1 MCGTPEEFLAAFR
14 RYVDRQGLFVPTA
27 APIAAGLRG
36 RFAVTLI
43 DGSILIEGVAEVVSS
58 SPRPSALYG
67 RTGMVLAFA
76 EVDEPSRET
85 LTTLDKAKLS
95 LKAQNLGAHL
105 VPRPGTLREP
115 VTHPEV
121 KLPSAAS
128 DRVLALAEC
137 VVLGEVS
144 ALESVVGR
152 RAPTAKPI
160 GAQVSSRLPQRFAIP
175 QIQAAAPPRAESER
189 PVKERTDLSGR
200 IVSDLPGDATE
211 VGPIVAVE
219 EGISQPSGPTL
230 TSPVL
235 VPPQRRSAPLIE
247 PELESTL
254 GGLPP
259 VAPISRASTSQSGPA
274 VARTSTSQSGPAM
287 VPIARASTSQSGPI
301 APVAPASGPVMSR
314 TSTNQSGPVPPVN
327 AAPSRPSQRAIVA
340 PRAGTDSTL
349 RSPADAATDPSGP
362 VERHT
367 QLPAIPRTLTPI
379 PVPAAPRAAAP
390 APSAPTVS
398 RAPTPHPLAPAI
410 PRTLTPAMALRQDA
424 SGANKAPR
432 GSTESGFGSVPMRMP
447 DRPSQATIR
456 KTSIGISAV
465 HIEPAPSEP
474 APPPPSPRPAD
485 AAVPQLI
492 HDSMFATEDATDDGD
507 ADAAGAA
514 ELAQSAVPLPADQQ
528 ATRREGLGAR
538 SLPRAA
544 PSRASAP
551 SLPGLTADQGASS
564 AERLRPPP
572 PEDVAMPSVPHGT
585 PPPHEAPRLGRSSA
599 PLEVPIEVDVQLD
612 DPLIEDAAANEDDLQ
627 TELSPSL
634 PESEQAAAPFPA
646 TRPSQPT
653 VPIRPPAELA
663 ALAAKPVEPLGAAP
677 PRRDSVR
684 ALPGVSPSELSA
696 SAPLAVEDASF
707 ATVPTTAPHLPGAP
721 PPLEATLAEDGPPQ
735 RKSQP
740 AMPPLRRS
748 QQAISFG
755 EPAAVASFSD
765 PGSVSAPLPAVSV
778 ERPPLVAEAGA
789 PALEAAV
796 EHSARHAPPPAPAAP
811 AGPGVKI
818 EIDPALY
825 AESAID
831 RSFEH
836 NFVMPG
842 AEQRPW
848 QDVPTPWNSPASAP
862 VVAPVQPDAPY
873 DYQPYPGYDPS
884 YPVSIS
890 SGDETALVA
899 APDVHRSRTL
909 VIIGSAILVLLAGL
923 AGYLYWDRQQTKR
936 ASPTPSE
943 LPSHIGD
950 PQHATEGSE
959 APGSAA
965 PNAGSDAA
973 MPTGEAAAGDS
984 DGSSA
989 APAGA
994 TAPSGSDAKAA
1005 PTSEAPGSDDV
1016 TTARPSDAAEPS
1028 CTVTFHSTP
1037 AGAAVVLDGKE
1048 LGVTPLTKAVPCKG
1062 GELTFRKGSAAPVVQ
1077 RPDAFTDGQKIEAKL
1092 TEVATKGKIEITV
1105 VTTPVAAR
1113 IRLNNKEI
1121 GRSPVTI
1128 EVPAGVPIVLSA
1140 QKDGRAA
1147 SVRVTPNERATSFTL
1162 DLKRA
1167 VRSPRKTSG
1176 GGPGL
1181 DEI

>member
-43 DGSILIEGVAEVVSS
+43 DGGILIEGVAEVVSS

-137 VVLGEVS
+137 VVVGEIS
-144 ALESVVGR
+144 ELEPVVGR
-152 RAPTAKPI
+152 RAPTAKPM
-160 GAQVSSRLPQRFAIP
+160 GAPVSSRLPQRFPIP
-175 QIQAAAPPRAESER
+175 QIQSAPLQSAPPPRAESER

-200 IVSDLPGDATE
+200 VVNDLPGDATE

-219 EGISQPSGPTL
+219 EGMSQPSGPTL
-230 TSPVL
+230 TNPVL
-235 VPPQRRSAPLIE
+235 VPPLRRSAPLIE

-259 VAPISRASTSQSGPA
+259 VAPIDRASTSQSGPAVSRASTSQSGPA
-274 VARTSTSQSGPAM
+274 V
-287 VPIARASTSQSGPI
+287 
-301 APVAPASGPVMSR
+301 SR

-327 AAPSRPSQRAIVA
+327 AAPSRPSQRAVVS

-349 RSPADAATDPSGP
+349 RSPAEAVADPSGP
-362 VERHT
+362 VERRP
-367 QLPAIPRTLTPI
+367 QIPAIPRTLTPI
-379 PVPAAPRAAAP
+379 PVPSTPRAATAP
-390 APSAPTVS
+390 APSGPMVS

-432 GSTESGFGSVPMRMP
+432 GSTESGFGNVPMRMP
-447 DRPSQATIR
+447 DRPSQATVR
-456 KTSIGISAV
+456 KTSIGIAAV
-465 HIEPAPSEP
+465 HVEPAPAEP
-474 APPPPSPRPAD
+474 PPRPAD

-507 ADAAGAA
+507 AEVADAAD
-514 ELAQSAVPLPADQQ
+514 LAQSAVPLPADQQ

-551 SLPGLTADQGASS
+551 SLPGLTAEQVASP

-572 PEDVAMPSVPHGT
+572 ADDAALPSMPHGT
-585 PPPHEAPRLGRSSA
+585 PPPREAPRLGRSSA
-599 PLEVPIEVDVQLD
+599 PLEVPSEVPIEVDVHLD
-612 DPLIEDAAANEDDLQ
+612 DPLGEDTGNNEDDLQ

-634 PESEQAAAPFPA
+634 PESEPTAAPLPT

-663 ALAAKPVEPLGAAP
+663 TLGGAPAERTAAAP

-721 PPLEATLAEDGPPQ
+721 PHLEAPTAEDGPPQ

-765 PGSVSAPLPAVSV
+765 PGSVSAPLPAVSA

-811 AGPGVKI
+811 AGPGAKI

-836 NFVMPG
+836 NFVVSG

-862 VVAPVQPDAPY
+862 VVAPVQPAAPY

-923 AGYLYWDRQQTKR
+923 AAYLYWDRQQNKP
-936 ASPTPSE
+936 ADTPSE
-943 LPSHIGD
+943 VSSQAGD
-950 PQHATEGSE
+950 PQHAPDGSAATGSAAP

-965 PNAGSDAA
+965 APPDNGEAA
-973 MPTGEAAAGDS
+973 TGEAKGD
-984 DGSSA
+984 GA

-994 TAPSGSDAKAA
+994 PAPSGNDAKAA
-1005 PTSEAPGSDDV
+1005 PPSDAPGSNDAEA
-1016 TTARPSDAAEPS
+1016 ARPSDATATEPS

-1037 AGAAVVLDGKE
+1037 AGAAVGLDGKE
-1048 LGVTPLTKAVPCKG
+1048 LGVTPFTKAVPCKG

-1077 RPDAFTDGQKIEAKL
+1077 RQDTFTEGQKIEAKL
-1092 TEVATKGKIEITV
+1092 TEVAAKGKIEITV

-1147 SVRVTPNERATSFTL
+1147 SVRVTPSARATSFTL

-1167 VRSPRKTSG
+1167 VRPPRKASG